1 MKTKAA
7 QRQTGT
13 KHTHTHT
20 HTHTARPQEKDT
32 QRESHTEK
40 DRKGLRKGGDEWEW
54 GERES
59 LQPNAGDLAVG
70 QQRAGGQ

>member
-7 QRQTGT
+7 QTDRD
-13 KHTHTHT
+13 KT

-54 GERES
+54 GEREKVS
-59 LQPNAGDLAVG
+59 SQMQETWQWDSSG
-70 QQRAGGQ
+70 RARQ